1 VEQSP
6 HVLVIED
13 DDDVLD
19 LLDGHLTRLGC
30 RVSRATDGEQGVAT
44 AVAERPDVIFV
55 DMVLPGIDGREVA
68 DRLRSDT
75 RTADCKIVVTSVLDP
90 QDLDDRRFDGILT
103 KPFRRADIRTALTTV
118 DVAIPEVSP

>member
-1 VEQSP
+1 VEQPP

-13 DDDVLD
+13 DADVLD

-30 RVSRATDGEQGVAT
+30 RVSRAISGEQGVSA

-55 DMVLPGIDGREVA
+55 DMVLPGINGREVA
-68 DRLRSDT
+68 DRLRGDR
-75 RTADCKIVVTSVLDP
+75 RTATCKIVVTSVLDP
-90 QDLDDRRFDGILT
+90 QDLDDTRFDGILT
-103 KPFRRADIRTALTTV
+103 KPFRRADIRTALSTV